1 MRRFFLLFGAALV
14 TTAAARGQLRKD
26 WCNVYSGTLGE
37 STGIGMTLYAS
48 GTAIEGA
55 YFYRKYLQD
64 IPLQG
69 AATSARDITLQEQDA
84 AGTTKGTFHL
94 HLAEHD
100 PRFRSTEILQGEV
113 LQGTWSGTD
122 GAKTFPV
129 ALTVDHGCSKLGRR
143 EYEVAGANDD
153 APVEK
158 NVQAFYSAVVAGK
171 REEVAKYVSY
181 PCTFFRDGKR
191 SEINNPTEFLKN
203 YDAIFTNEFEAK
215 IANGVPHHMFAN
227 SQGIMI
233 ADGAVWFDAE
243 GKARS
248 FNNSPQL

>member
-1 MRRFFLLFGAALV
+1 MRRFFLLFGVALV

-26 WCNVYSGTLGE
+26 SCNVYSGTLGE
-37 STGIGMTLYAS
+37 STAIGMTLYAS
-48 GTAIEGA
+48 GKTIEGA
-55 YFYRKYLQD
+55 YFYQKYLQD

-69 AATSARDITLQEQDA
+69 
-84 AGTTKGTFHL
+84 
-94 HLAEHD
+94 D

-113 LQGTWSGTD
+113 LQGTWSGID